1 MSSKLKYIIKYIW
14 IGLVAICLL
23 IYFIYPDLFAKEKIA
38 SFVRQF
44 HKYAWM
50 AYFLMHIVR
59 GFLLLPS
66 TPLIFAGVLLF
77 PNNLVWLLIISLIGI
92 LASSL
97 LIYFFSNTLGF
108 SKIFERDNTKFNL
121 IENRLLSKNGYL
133 YIILWSFIPIVPTDL
148 ICYLS
153 GAIKIKISV
162 FIISI
167 LLGEL
172 VLCSIYIFGSA
183 FIIN

>member
-1 MSSKLKYIIKYIW
+1 MSSKLQHIIKYTW
-14 IGLVAICLL
+14 VGLVALCLL
-23 IYFIYPDLFAKEKIA
+23 IYFIYPALFTKEKIA
-38 SFVRQF
+38 SFVGQF

-50 AYFLMHIVR
+50 TYFLVHVVR
-59 GFLLLPS
+59 GFILLPS

-77 PNNLVWLLIISLIGI
+77 PNNLVWVLIISLLGI

-97 LIYFFSNTLGF
+97 LIYFFSNILGF
-108 SKIFERDNTKFNL
+108 SKVFEKNNTKFNF
-121 IENRLLSKNGYL
+121 IKNRLLSKNGYL
-133 YIILWSFIPIVPTDL
+133 YIILWSFLPIVPTDL

-153 GAIKIKISV
+153 GAIKIKIPV
-162 FIISI
+162 FMASI

-172 VLCSIYIFGSA
+172 VLCSIYIFGST

>member
-1 MSSKLKYIIKYIW
+1 MSSKLQYIIKYVW

-23 IYFIYPDLFAKEKIA
+23 IYFIHPDLFTKEKIA
-38 SFVRQF
+38 SFVGQF

-50 AYFLMHIVR
+50 AYFLTHIVR
-59 GFLLLPS
+59 GFILLPS

-77 PNNLVWLLIISLIGI
+77 PNNLIWVLIISIIGI

-108 SKIFERDNTKFNL
+108 SKVFKRDNTKYNL
-121 IENRLLSKNGYL
+121 IENRLLGKNGYL
-133 YIILWSFIPIVPTDL
+133 YIILWSFIPVVPTDL

-153 GAIKIKISV
+153 GALKIKIPV
-162 FIISI
+162 FIASI
-167 LLGEL
+167 LVGEL